1 MAITKEKKSEIVKK
15 LKSVAEIGKTIVF
28 VNFHGLSVG
37 GVSDLRKNLR
47 SKEIGYYVAKKTL
60 IKRTF
65 GEAGFAGEMPEL
77 EGEIALAYLT
87 NEAGDTLLPIKE
99 IYDFHKKNTEVLKI
113 VGGIYDGKYV
123 DAEFVIQMAK
133 IPNRE
138 TLYAQFVNLINSPIQ
153 GLVMALDQIAQKKEA
168 V

>member
-1 MAITKEKKSEIVKK
+1 MAITKEKKSVIIDK
-15 LKSVAEIGKTIVF
+15 LKSIADKGKTIVF
-28 VNFHGLSVG
+28 VNFHGLTVS
-37 GVSDLRKNLR
+37 GVSDLRQGLR
-47 SKEIGYYVAKKTL
+47 QKEVGYYVAKKTL
-60 IKRTF
+60 IKRTM
-65 GEAGFAGEMPEL
+65 GEAGFAGDMPEL

-99 IYDFHKKNTEVLKI
+99 IYDFQKKNAEVLKI
-113 VGGIYDGKYV
+113 VGGIYDGSFV
-123 DAEFVIQMAK
+123 DADFVIQMAK

-153 GLVMALDQIAQKKEA
+153 GLVMALDQIAQKKET

>member
-1 MAITKEKKSEIVKK
+1 MAITKEKKSEIVDK
-15 LKSVAEIGKTIVF
+15 LKSIADKGKTIVF
-28 VNFHGLSVG
+28 VNFHGLTVS
-37 GVSDLRKNLR
+37 GVSELRQSLR
-47 SKEIGYYVAKKTL
+47 QKEVGYYVAKKTL
-60 IKRTF
+60 IKRTM
-65 GEAGFAGEMPEL
+65 GDAGFAGEMPEM

-99 IYDFHKKNTEVLKI
+99 IYDFQKKNTEVLKI
-113 VGGIYDGKYV
+113 VGGIYDGSFV
-123 DAEFVIQMAK
+123 DADFVIQMAK

-153 GLVMALDQIAQKKEA
+153 GLVMALDQIAQKRET

>member
-1 MAITKEKKSEIVKK
+1 MAITKEKKSEIIDK
-15 LKSVAEIGKTIVF
+15 LKSIANKGKTIVF
-28 VNFHGLSVG
+28 VNFHGLTVS
-37 GVSDLRKNLR
+37 GVSELRQNLR
-47 SKEIGYYVAKKTL
+47 QKEVGYYVAKKTL
-60 IKRTF
+60 IKRTMDD
-65 GEAGFAGEMPEL
+65 AGFTGEMPEL

-99 IYDFHKKNTEVLKI
+99 IYDFQKKNTEVLKI
-113 VGGIYDGKYV
+113 VGGIYDGSFV

>member
-1 MAITKEKKSEIVKK
+1 MAITKDKKLEIVDK
-15 LKSVAEIGKTIVF
+15 LKTIADKGKTIVF

-37 GVSDLRKNLR
+37 GVNDLRQGLR
-47 SKEIGYYVAKKTL
+47 QKEVGYYVAKKTL
-60 IKRTF
+60 IKRTM
-65 GEAGFAGEMPEL
+65 GDAGFAGEMPEM

-99 IYDFHKKNTEVLKI
+99 IYDFQKKNTEVLKI
-113 VGGIYDGKYV
+113 VGGIYEGAFVSSD
-123 DAEFVIQMAK
+123 FVIQMAQ

-153 GLVMALDQIAQKKEA
+153 GLVMALDQIAQKRET